1 MNAKDFLRQISKYD
15 RLIENKL
22 IEAAQWRDIA
32 NNSTTNMSG
41 ERVGASPNPHRTA
54 EAICKYMD
62 LEEEARKCADALI
75 AAKKDVIGVIEQLS
89 ASEYDLLHKIYV
101 QGLEYKE
108 VAYKCKRSYSWV
120 TTNHALAVKNVQK
133 ILDKRSEK

>member
-41 ERVGASPNPHRTA
+41 ERVGSSPNPHRTA
-54 EAICKYMD
+54 DAICKYMD

-75 AAKKDVIGVIEQLS
+75 AAKKDVIGVIEQLN
-89 ASEYDLLHKIYV
+89 ATEYDLLHKAYV
-101 QGLEYKE
+101 QGLSFKE
-108 VAYKCKRSYSWV
+108 IAYKCEKSYSWV
-120 TTNHALAVKNVQK
+120 TTVHKLALNHVQI
-133 ILDKRSEK
+133 ILDKRS